1 MTKNT
6 IWDNNPTVFADFHAD
21 YYTNY
26 AKPLAEDNINDR
38 TKHQFDI
45 LKDIIEIANERK
57 SPLLFAGDF
66 FNERGQVDVR
76 VYNRAI
82 STLQELLRV
91 PMLMVAGNHDQID
104 NSPVPET
111 SVDSFPYINLKN
123 PSGEIKVFK
132 TVQRVSYGNTYYDM
146 LPYTESVEDFKEAL
160 KGLVAIPKDP
170 EYNYIL
176 VAHVGVDGAKNG
188 KYNHRL
194 GGAYGIGDLYPD
206 YYDQIFV
213 GHYHDRQKLAPN
225 AVYVGS
231 TIPNS
236 FNDEGHSKGI
246 YLYDGE
252 AKVAK
257 YKSLPS
263 KKFITLNT
271 SEVDKETLT
280 PDFLSQNYYK
290 IISNSLDEIKE
301 LQQESLDDSVAVNF
315 EVKAEVKTES
325 RLGID
330 PQAGAKDIVKAYT
343 TQYYPEVTDKALQ
356 ILGEI

>member
-1 MTKNT
+1 LKNRE
-6 IWDNNPTVFADFHAD
+6 WKDNPTVFADFHAD
-21 YYTNY
+21 FYTTY
-26 AKPLAEDNINDR
+26 AKPIADSNINDR
-38 TKHQFDI
+38 TAHQFDI
-45 LKDIIEIANERK
+45 LKSIIKIANERE

-76 VYNRAI
+76 VVNRAVKV
-82 STLQELLRV
+82 LHDELKV

-104 NSPVPET
+104 NSNVPET
-111 SVDSFPYINLKN
+111 SVDFFPYINLEDKEG
-123 PSGEIKVFK
+123 SIEVFN
-132 TVQRVSYGNTYYDM
+132 TVSRVQYGNTYYDM
-146 LPYTESVEDFKEAL
+146 LPYTEDVATFKRALEELTATPKED
-160 KGLVAIPKDP
+160 GC
-170 EYNYIL
+170 NYIL

-213 GHYHDRQKLAPN
+213 GHYHDRQKLAEN

-246 YLYDGE
+246 YLYDGTNNK
-252 AKVAK
+252 AT
-257 YKSLPS
+257 YKALPS
-263 KKFITLNT
+263 KKFITLDTSKVEQGTLT
-271 SEVDKETLT
+271 SE
-280 PDFLSQNYYK
+280 FLSKNYYK

-301 LQQESLDDSVAVNF
+301 LQQESLDENIAVNF

-330 PQAGAKDIVKAYT
+330 PQAGSKEIVKAYT
-343 TQYYPEVTDKALQ
+343 SQYCPEATDIALQ
-356 ILGEI
+356 VLEEV